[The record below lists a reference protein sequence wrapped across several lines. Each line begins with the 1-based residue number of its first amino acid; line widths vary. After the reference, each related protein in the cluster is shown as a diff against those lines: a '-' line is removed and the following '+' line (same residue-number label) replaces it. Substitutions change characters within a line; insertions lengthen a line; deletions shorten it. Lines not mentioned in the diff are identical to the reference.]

1 MISAMPS
8 QTNIF
13 GQSAPTA
20 AIRAR
25 SAQAAPQAVKMWT
38 ANAAVR
44 GAVAFSGDSVEFM
57 GRSLHVKLK
66 IVRNLSDFARLST
79 VNHRRARHGRHIQRR
94 SGGRRR

>member
-8 QTNIF
+8 QMNIF

-20 AIRAR
+20 AINAN

-44 GAVAFSGDSVEFM
+44 GAVTFSGDSVGF
-57 GRSLHVKLK
+57 
-66 IVRNLSDFARLST
+66 IVEA
-79 VNHRRARHGRHIQRR
+79 
-94 SGGRRR
+94 